1 MRAASLTLLATLAV
15 AGCES
20 NTGVVEA
27 TPAATATATATAT
40 EAGPRADFVGAWS
53 GELANGDSVFVSIPP
68 EGAATYEYRGRDV
81 RVLSTRMQGGDLEL
95 RLRGATVTLTPRE
108 DGLGYVY
115 RDRDSTAPAILRPVS

>member
-1 MRAASLTLLATLAV
+1 MRAVILVLTATLAV

-20 NTGVVEA
+20 NTGVVEPA
-27 TPAATATATATAT
+27 PAATATAT
-40 EAGPRADFVGAWS
+40 EASPRAEFVGAWS
-53 GELANGDSVFVSIPP
+53 GELASGDSVYVSVPP

-81 RVLSTRMQGGDLEL
+81 DVLSTRMRGDDLVL

-115 RDRDSTAPAILRPVS
+115 RDGDSTAPALLSPVS